1 MKVVIIGGGPAGMLS
16 AISAGTNKNDVTIL
30 EKMNM
35 LGRKLLITGKGRCN
49 ITSSIPIDEFIKN
62 VPGNEKFLY
71 SCLNNFTNEDI
82 LNILKEEGLQT
93 KVERGNRVFPIT
105 DKSQDVLQALLNRLK
120 KLKVKIEVGA
130 NVKEILTEQDIVNGV
145 KYIQGGKEKVIKADK
160 VILATGGKSYSAT
173 GSTGDGYE
181 LAKKVGHT
189 VTEIKPSLV
198 PISTKGKDLEICRR
212 MQGLSLKNVAIK
224 IKDAKNNKIIY
235 EDFGE
240 MIFTHFGVSGP
251 VILSGSAHLL
261 RYKKEDIRQGNIK
274 LIIDLK
280 PALDVQKL
288 DDRILRDFSLEKNKI
303 FKNSLD
309 NLLPQKMIS
318 TVIELSGIDQNK
330 KVNEITREE
339 RVRLVQ
345 LLKNFEITLH
355 DFRPIEEAIIT
366 AGGISIKEI
375 NPKTMESKL
384 IKGLYFA
391 GEIIDVDAYTG
402 GFNLQIAYS
411 TGYTAG
417 GATNV

>member
-49 ITSSIPIDEFIKN
+49 ITSSISIDEYIKN
-62 VPGNEKFLY
+62 VPGNGKFLY

-130 NVKEILTEQDIVNGV
+130 NVKEILTEQDIVSGV
-145 KYIQGGKEKVIKADK
+145 KYIQGGKEKILKADK

>member
-49 ITSSIPIDEFIKN
+49 ITSSISIDEFIKN
-62 VPGNEKFLY
+62 VPGNGKFLY

-130 NVKEILTEQDIVNGV
+130 NVKEILTEQDIVSGV
-145 KYIQGGKEKVIKADK
+145 KYIQGGKEKILKADK

-309 NLLPQKMIS
+309 NLLPKKMIS

>member
-62 VPGNEKFLY
+62 VPGNGKFLY

-145 KYIQGGKEKVIKADK
+145 KYIQGGKEKVLKADK

-330 KVNEITREE
+330 KVNEITRKE

-355 DFRPIEEAIIT
+355 DFRAIEEAIIT

>member
-49 ITSSIPIDEFIKN
+49 ITSSISIDEFIKN
-62 VPGNEKFLY
+62 VPGNGKFLY

-130 NVKEILTEQDIVNGV
+130 NVKEILTEQDIVSGV
-145 KYIQGGKEKVIKADK
+145 KYIQGGKEKILKADK

-198 PISTKGKDLEICRR
+198 PISTKGKDLEICRG

>member
-49 ITSSIPIDEFIKN
+49 ITSSILIDEFIKN
-62 VPGNEKFLY
+62 VPGNGKFLY

-130 NVKEILTEQDIVNGV
+130 NVKEILTEQDIVSGV
-145 KYIQGGKEKVIKADK
+145 KYIQGGKEKILKADK